1 MSIVLCGVDD
11 TEAGTAV
18 LTAAKAAARRAGA
31 RLLLTHVATTHWG
44 IDIPAFHADADETA
58 RVVEHGPPAQ
68 RILAVADGSDAQL
81 IVVGTRAR
89 RFGPSVARTVAKRAG
104 CPVLIVGPAADP
116 GAEPETLRAFD
127 RARLRHA
134 TAPVVVVPTR

>member
-18 LTAAKAAARRAGA
+18 LAAAKAAARRAGA

-44 IDIPAFHADADETA
+44 IDVPAFHADADETA
-58 RVVEHGPPAQ
+58 RVVEHGPPAH
-68 RILAVADGSDAQL
+68 RILALADGSGAEL
-81 IVVGTRAR
+81 IVLGTRAR
-89 RFGPSVARTVAKRAG
+89 RLRPSVARAVVKRAG

-116 GAEPETLRAFD
+116 EAEPETLAAFD
-127 RARLRHA
+127 RAHLRRA
-134 TAPVVVVPTR
+134 TAPVVVHPAA